1 MVPEIPISADTQ
13 ERFDNNKK
21 TGVRFYNLFLN

>member
-1 MVPEIPISADTQ
+1 MVPEIPISAVTE

-21 TGVRFYNLFLN
+21 IGVGFYNLFLK